1 MEIDFT
7 RLKYFLAVA
16 DELHFKRA
24 AERLHITPPPLSKQ
38 IKLLE
43 RELGGAL
50 FERDYHEVRLT
61 PLGEALVEP
70 VRRIL
75 EQVAELKVTADT
87 VIKQVAPLR
96 VGATAYAP
104 SDLVN
109 AFEDAVAGLTSTPT
123 VFSIPGSAAEVAA
136 HLVAGHLDL
145 GLIHLPPTDERIDY
159 RVIARYRSGIA
170 VRSDDPLAEKDL
182 IVLDDLRD
190 REVAVDFAGANPFIL
205 AQLTRRLTARG
216 ITKLVQ
222 ASPTGRGSEIE
233 VAAQVRSRHLVVLIS
248 YAPTSFLGRVF
259 SPPEFTLIPIDED
272 SWEPGE
278 LAIAWARERRRQ
290 HVALEPAIE
299 ELAAAFHTP

>member
-61 PLGEALVEP
+61 PLGEELVEP

-75 EQVAELKVTADT
+75 DQVAELKDTADT
-87 VIKQVAPLR
+87 LVKRVAPLR

-104 SDLVN
+104 SELLN
-109 AFEDAVAGLTSTPT
+109 AFEDAVANLASTRT

-170 VRSDDPLAEKDL
+170 VRSDDPLAAKDL
-182 IVLDDLRD
+182 VTVDDLRD

-205 AQLTRRLTARG
+205 ANVTRRLTARG
-216 ITKLVQ
+216 ITKVVL
-222 ASPTGRGSEIE
+222 ASPTGRGSEVE
-233 VAAQVRSRHLVVLIS
+233 TAAQVRSRHLVAMIA
-248 YAPTSFLGRVF
+248 YAPTSSVGRVF
-259 SPPEFTLIPIDED
+259 SSPEFKLIPIDED
-272 SWEPGE
+272 SWEGSE
-278 LAIAWARERRRQ
+278 LAIAWARERGRQ
-290 HVALEPAIE
+290 HVSLEPAID
-299 ELAAAFHTP
+299 ELAAVFSTS

>member
-43 RELGGAL
+43 RELGGTL

-87 VIKQVAPLR
+87 VIKRVAPLR

-159 RVIARYRSGIA
+159 RVIAKYRSGIA

-205 AQLTRRLTARG
+205 ANVTRRLTARG

-222 ASPTGRGSEIE
+222 ASRTGRGSEIE
-233 VAAQVRSRHLVVLIS
+233 VAAQVRSRHLVVMIS
-248 YAPTSFLGRVF
+248 YAPTSSLGRVF

-272 SWEPGE
+272 SWEAGQ
-278 LAIAWARERRRQ
+278 LAIAWARERSRQ
-290 HVALEPAIE
+290 HVALEPAID